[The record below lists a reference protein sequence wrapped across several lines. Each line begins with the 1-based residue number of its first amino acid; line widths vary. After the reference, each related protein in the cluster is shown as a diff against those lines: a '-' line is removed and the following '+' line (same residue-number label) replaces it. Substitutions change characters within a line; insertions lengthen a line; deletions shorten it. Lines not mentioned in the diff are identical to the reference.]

1 MTFNQMALTTG
12 VLAPALATS
21 MAIDPIA
28 SVVLGT
34 TLLEES
40 LHESPAGIVATVLAL
55 GAALTGMAILARTS
69 EGAVVSK
76 PGSGTAVERGA
87 GERGT

>member
-21 MAIDPIA
+21 MAFDPIS

-40 LHESPAGIVATVLAL
+40 LHETPLGIVATVFSLA
-55 GAALTGMAILARTS
+55 AALAGMAILARTS
-69 EGAVVSK
+69 EGATASK
-76 PGSGTAVERGA
+76 PGSGTALAEETA
-87 GERGT
+87 

>member
-21 MAIDPIA
+21 MAFDPIS

-34 TLLEES
+34 TLLQES
-40 LHESPAGIVATVLAL
+40 LHETTLGLIATIFAL
-55 GAALTGMAILARTS
+55 GAAIAGMAILARTS
-69 EGAVVSK
+69 EGAAASK
-76 PGSGTAVERGA
+76 PGSGAA
-87 GERGT
+87 LAD